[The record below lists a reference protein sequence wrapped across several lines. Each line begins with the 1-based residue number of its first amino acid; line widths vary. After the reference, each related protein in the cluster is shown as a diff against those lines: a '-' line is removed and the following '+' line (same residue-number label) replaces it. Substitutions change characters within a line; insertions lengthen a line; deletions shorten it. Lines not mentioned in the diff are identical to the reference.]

1 MTVVNSRLK
10 GLKGSFIAIC
20 INGSSRRDN
29 PLPATVS
36 YLNNNPLLA
45 KLSYLSYLIYTHLKL
60 YLATATHN
68 FKRVKITHL
77 INFVYFETTQLQ
89 M

>member
-1 MTVVNSRLK
+1 MTMVNSGLK
-10 GLKGSFIAIC
+10 GLKGSCIAIC

-29 PLPATVS
+29 PLFAKIS

-45 KLSYLSYLIYTHLKL
+45 KSSYLSYLIFTHLKL

-77 INFVYFETTQLQ
+77 IYFV
-89 M
+89 